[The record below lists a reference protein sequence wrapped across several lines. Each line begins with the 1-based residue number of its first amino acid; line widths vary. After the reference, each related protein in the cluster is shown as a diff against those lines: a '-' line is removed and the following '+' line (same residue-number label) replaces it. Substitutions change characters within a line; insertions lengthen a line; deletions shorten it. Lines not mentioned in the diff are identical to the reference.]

1 MAQCISFS
9 TTVEKTHQRSSIGR
23 RFSSTLKEYRGRF
36 YILRR
41 CLVMLLCW
49 HEYE

>member
-1 MAQCISFS
+1 MAQCISTS
-9 TTVEKTHQRSSIGR
+9 VEKGHQRRSSIGR
-23 RFSSTLKEYRGRF
+23 RRFSATLKEYRGRF